1 MQGAGLLILAA
12 QLPDGTAGCSQLL
25 LAGSAFHGKEAATH
39 LDQRQAV
46 LGQHGQSRHRTGRGQ
61 VKLLPPCFAGGFLG
75 ALLGKLHP
83 GQAQLSAGIL
93 QELHPLAGGLH
104 QGQLQLGLVDLCHDA
119 RESGTGTHVHHLPCH
134 LGLAGKQ
141 QAVEE
146 VLVLNALRV
155 GDGGQIDFLVVVHQD
170 LRKVIQLVQLVPSQ
184 RNVPHGTFLLQSRF
198 IDHFAPLVLDFKST
212 QNKNA
217 VKRFSCECTNLQHFC
232 LKPSSLGSPEASS
245 PWFVPPAPRK

>member
-1 MQGAGLLILAA
+1 MRNLFAEDEGAGITARQMQGAGLLVLST

-25 LAGSAFHGKEAATH
+25 LAGSAFHSKEAAAH

-61 VKLLPPCFAGGFLG
+61 IKLLPPCFAGGFLG

-83 GQAQLSAGIL
+83 SQAQLSAGIL

-104 QGQLQLGLVDLCHDA
+104 QSQLQLGLVDLCHDA
-119 RESGTGTHVHHLPCH
+119 RESGTSTHVHHLSCY

-155 GDGGQIDFLVVVHQD
+155 GNGGQIDLLVVVHQD
-170 LRKVIQLVQLVPSQ
+170 LRKGIQLVQLVPGQ
-184 RNVPHGTFLLQSRF
+184 RNVPHGTFLL
-198 IDHFAPLVLDFKST
+198 
-212 QNKNA
+212 
-217 VKRFSCECTNLQHFC
+217 
-232 LKPSSLGSPEASS
+232 
-245 PWFVPPAPRK
+245 